1 MKHRCPKC
9 GHRWE
14 SKAKNQA
21 NGGASRWAGMTKAER
36 SAEMKRVRAARSAN
50 VGSQR
55 TRPAMPD
62 HQPTEAPTQEQR
74 PGSL

>member
-21 NGGASRWAGMTKAER
+21 KGGASRWAGMTKAAR
-36 SAEMKRVRAARSAN
+36 SAEMKRVRAASLAN
-50 VGSQR
+50 AKVSRDG
-55 TRPAMPD
+55 A
-62 HQPTEAPTQEQR
+62 
-74 PGSL
+74 

>member
-21 NGGASRWAGMTKAER
+21 KGGASRWAGMTKAER
-36 SAEMKRVRAARSAN
+36 SAEMKRVRAARLAN
-50 VGSQR
+50 AKAESRRDG
-55 TRPAMPD
+55 
-62 HQPTEAPTQEQR
+62 EQQN
-74 PGSL
+74 

>member
-21 NGGASRWAGMTKAER
+21 KGGAARWAGMTKAER
-36 SAEMKRVRAARSAN
+36 SAEMKRVRAARLAN
-50 VGSQR
+50 NR
-55 TRPAMPD
+55 
-62 HQPTEAPTQEQR
+62 
-74 PGSL
+74 

>member
-21 NGGASRWAGMTKAER
+21 KGGASRWAGMTKAER
-36 SAEMKRVRAARSAN
+36 SAEMKRVRSARLAN
-50 VGSQR
+50 D
-55 TRPAMPD
+55 A
-62 HQPTEAPTQEQR
+62 HQPTRRTDA
-74 PGSL
+74 

>member
-21 NGGASRWAGMTKAER
+21 KGGASRWAGMTKAER
-36 SAEMKRVRAARSAN
+36 SAEMKRVRAARLAN
-50 VGSQR
+50 SEAETPR
-55 TRPAMPD
+55 TARPPKPPASNAVD
-62 HQPTEAPTQEQR
+62 
-74 PGSL
+74 L

>member
-21 NGGASRWAGMTKAER
+21 KGGASRWAGMTKAER
-36 SAEMKRVRAARSAN
+36 SAEMKRVRAARLAN
-50 VGSQR
+50 IQRSGTPGGRSLERVG
-55 TRPAMPD
+55 
-62 HQPTEAPTQEQR
+62 
-74 PGSL
+74 